1 MSMKIFITFGF
12 LMLSLIVIGCGTSGK
27 EFNSDLFDSIQN
39 SHTTQEEVES
49 MLGKPFKKGLQNGHE
64 VWVYEHN
71 QYKAFKILGDDTS
84 KDMVV
89 TFDEN
94 KLVKT
99 HQYMTSQP
107 VSK

>member
-1 MSMKIFITFGF
+1 MSMKLFLSFGF
-12 LMLSLIVIGCGTSGK
+12 LMVSLMVAGCGTSGK
-27 EFNSDLFDSIQN
+27 EFNSTLFDSIQN
-39 SHTTQEEVES
+39 GHTTQQEVES
-49 MLGKPFKKGLQNGHE
+49 MMGKPFKKGLQNGKE

-71 QYKAFKILGDDTS
+71 QYKAFKILGEDTS

-94 KLVKT
+94 KVVKT

-107 VSK
+107 GPK